1 MKVNTAPSRSVVEK
15 QKPESI
21 NPDRLLFRFTILSI
35 SLIMVTG
42 SSISPALPYMAKD
55 LSGTSESM
63 INLLATAPQATVL
76 LFLLLSPFISN
87 KIGIKKSILIGLS
100 LIALSGIAPLF
111 SSSYWVILAS
121 RLLLGVGIGMFNS
134 LAITIINKFYS
145 GEDQSKML
153 GFRGGCEQI
162 GATIATLL
170 VGFFLSFSWHA
181 AFLIYLLALPIAVLF
196 WKVIPEL
203 PHDESIKSDK
213 TKSKMTFSAG
223 PILLFIFV
231 TLIVMTNIL
240 VMLQIPHLAMD
251 RGIMSAK
258 SSSWVV
264 SLNTLGGFIGG
275 ITFGKLYTKLSKL
288 ALPFFTLVYVIG
300 LGVLLVASNPALL
313 AIGSIIAGFSG
324 STACVSG
331 FNMIASIVPEQ
342 SQSSA
347 NTMLLIGCNIGSF
360 STPYGILLAQK
371 VLGSTSVAP
380 ITFFMVILIGIVVI
394 GYLILRNSKIKL

>member
-1 MKVNTAPSRSVVEK
+1 MKVNTASSNSMMEK
-15 QKPESI
+15 QKAPGI

-55 LSGTSESM
+55 FSGVSESM

-87 KIGIKKSILIGLS
+87 KIGIKRTILIGLS
-100 LIALSGIAPLF
+100 VIGLSGIAPLF
-111 SSSYWVILAS
+111 SDNYWAILAS
-121 RLLLGVGIGMFNS
+121 RLLLGVGIGLFNS
-134 LAITIINKFYS
+134 LAITVINKFYS

-181 AFLIYLLALPIAVLF
+181 AFLIYLLALPIAILF

-203 PHDESIKSDK
+203 PHDEIKQSK
-213 TKSKMTFSAG
+213 EKESKMTFSTG

-275 ITFGKLYTKLSKL
+275 ITFGKLYTKLNKL
-288 ALPFFTLVYVIG
+288 SLPFFTLVYVIG
-300 LGVLLVASNPALL
+300 LGVLLVASNSFLL
-313 AIGSIIAGFSG
+313 AIGSLVAGFSG
-324 STACVSG
+324 ATACVSG
-331 FNMIASIVPEQ
+331 FNMIASIVPEH

-371 VLGSTSVAP
+371 ILGNTSVAP
-380 ITFFMVILIGIVVI
+380 ISFFMMVLIAIVVI
-394 GYLILRNSKIKL
+394 GYLILKNSKIKL